1 MIKEILEIMDKYYAD
16 YLCELR
22 LKLSKNKKISKYRK
36 VYILAELMRCKN
48 EIRRNRK
55 IKS

>member
-36 VYILAELMRCKN
+36 VYLLAELMRC
-48 EIRRNRK
+48 EDD
-55 IKS
+55 